1 MESRDLSGLHFP
13 PVGSEIDFQV
23 RKASPIDASAIA
35 HVYVASWRS
44 TYGTLLPAAILRGMS
59 EVRETLFWWT
69 ALCAQRTKSV
79 TLVIQ
84 DRENRIVGF
93 IAAGPE
99 RAASTGSRAE
109 VYTLYL
115 LEEYQRRGLGTRLVA
130 AAAEA
135 LHAGGFASLVVW
147 VLAGNPARAF
157 YERLGAERV
166 AARTIRMGGQPVHEI
181 AFAWPDLAFARAAPA
196 KRS

>member
-1 MESRDLSGLHFP
+1 MTAES
-13 PVGSEIDFQV
+13 DFQV

-44 TYGTLLPAAILRGMS
+44 TYGGLLPPAVLRGMS

-79 TLVIQ
+79 TLVIE
-84 DRENRIVGF
+84 DGDARVVGF

-99 RAASTGSRAE
+99 RAAATGQRAE

-115 LEEYQRRGLGTRLVA
+115 LEAYQRRGLGTRLLATA
-130 AAAEA
+130 ADA
-135 LHAGGFASLVVW
+135 LQARGFASLVVW

-157 YERLGAERV
+157 YERLGAEHS
-166 AARTIRMGGQPVHEI
+166 AARTIRMGGQPVHEV
-181 AFAWPDLAFARAAPA
+181 AFAWPDLAFAQVAAA
-196 KRS
+196 KRP

>member
-1 MESRDLSGLHFP
+1 MESCDPEGLHCRS
-13 PVGSEIDFQV
+13 VSTDIDFLV
-23 RKASPIDASAIA
+23 RKASPTDASAIA

-44 TYGTLLPAAILRGMS
+44 TYGGLLPPAVLRGMS

-69 ALCAQRTKSV
+69 ALCAQRPRSV
-79 TLVIQ
+79 TLVMQ
-84 DRENRIVGF
+84 DRQGKAIGF

-99 RAASTGSRAE
+99 RAVAGGQRAE

-115 LEEYQRRGLGTRLVA
+115 LEEFQRRGLGTRLLAGA
-130 AAAEA
+130 ADA
-135 LHAGGFASLVVW
+135 LQAGGFGSLVVW

-157 YERLGAERV
+157 YEHLGAERV
-166 AARTIRMGGQPVHEI
+166 AARTIRMGGQSVHEL
-181 AFAWPDLAFARAAPA
+181 AFAWPDLAFACAATA